1 MSIEQVIAEIHH
13 MSDADFRRVTDEVA
27 KREDVSALDEAAHRA
42 AELDNGSV
50 SPASHEEVFSP
61 LKKRFGCN

>member
-1 MSIEQVIAEIHH
+1 
-13 MSDADFRRVTDEVA
+13 MSDADFRRVSDEVA

-42 AELDNGSV
+42 AELNNGSV
-50 SPASHEEVFSP
+50 KPVSHEEVFAP

>member
-1 MSIEQVIAEIHH
+1 MSIDQVIAEIQH
-13 MSDADFRRVTDEVA
+13 MSDADFRRVTFEVER
-27 KREDVSALDEAAHRA
+27 REESSALDEAARRA

-50 SPASHEEVFSP
+50 TPASHEDVFGP